1 MRTELPP
8 ITKVH
13 AAIALVIV
21 VGVFARPTLADEGGI
36 SFWLPGQYGSLV
48 AVPAAPGGAFALI
61 YVHPF
66 SQIGAG
72 NSIPRGGRIDL
83 GVEGSG
89 DLLVLGP
96 SFTFKNPMLGGS
108 ATLSLFADGG
118 RTSGSVSG
126 SLTGPS
132 GETIA
137 GHRSESLTAIGDLIP
152 LFSVAWNR
160 GVHNFS
166 TYLTGDIP
174 VGSYDP
180 NRLVNLGIGHG
191 AIDAGGGY
199 TYLNQ
204 KTGREF
210 SAISG
215 LTYNFENP
223 DTHYKNGVDWHLDW
237 GASQFLSERV
247 HAGLVGYW
255 FQQISGDSGAGAKL
269 GSFESRVGGIGPQ
282 GGYFFPVGGMQG
294 YVNLK
299 GYWEFAA
306 QNRAE
311 GWNVWLTF
319 ALSPASK

>member
-1 MRTELPP
+1 MGKPFASPAL
-8 ITKVH
+8 
-13 AAIALVIV
+13 AIVLTAF
-21 VGVFARPTLADEGGI
+21 GSSTFADEGGI

-48 AVPAAPGGAFALI
+48 AVPPTPGWAFAMI
-61 YVHPF
+61 YFHPF
-66 SQIGAG
+66 SQVGAG
-72 NSIPRGGRIDL
+72 QDIPRGGRVDL

-96 SFTFKNPMLGGS
+96 SYTFRKPLLGGT

-118 RTSGSVSG
+118 RTVGSVSG
-126 SLTGPS
+126 SLTGPNGEMTS
-132 GETIA
+132 GF
-137 GHRSESLTAIGDLIP
+137 HSESLTAFGDLIP
-152 LFSVAWNR
+152 LFSLAWNK

-174 VGSYDP
+174 IGSYDP
-180 NRLVNLGIGHG
+180 SRLVNLGIGHA

-204 KTGREF
+204 KNGREL
-210 SAISG
+210 SAITG
-215 LTYNFENP
+215 FTYNFENP
-223 DTHYKNGVDWHLDW
+223 DTHYKNGIDWHVDW
-237 GASQFLSERV
+237 GVSQFLSERV
-247 HAGLVGYW
+247 HVGVVGYW
-255 FQQISGDSGAGAKL
+255 FQQISGDSGTGAKL

-282 GGYFFPVGGMQG
+282 AGYFFPVSGMQG
-294 YVNLK
+294 YANVK

>member
-1 MRTELPP
+1 MS
-8 ITKVH
+8 KVR
-13 AAIALVIV
+13 AALALAIV
-21 VGVFARPTLADEGGI
+21 LGVLAGQTLADEGGV

-48 AVPAAPGGAFALI
+48 AVPPTPGWAFAMI
-61 YVHPF
+61 YFHPF
-66 SQIGAG
+66 SQAGAG
-72 NSIPRGGRIDL
+72 QDIPRGGRVDL

-96 SFTFKNPMLGGS
+96 SYTFKQSLLGG
-108 ATLSLFADGG
+108 TPTFSLFVDGG
-118 RTSGSVSG
+118 RTVGSVSG
-126 SLTGPS
+126 SLTGPNGEMIS
-132 GETIA
+132 GS
-137 GHRSESLTAIGDLIP
+137 HSESLTAFGDLIP
-152 LFSVAWNR
+152 LFSLAWNR

-166 TYLTGDIP
+166 TYLTGNIP

-199 TYLNQ
+199 TYLNP

-210 SAISG
+210 SAIG
-215 LTYNFENP
+215 GFTYNFENP
-223 DTHYKNGVDWHLDW
+223 HTHYKNGIDWHVDW

-247 HAGLVGYW
+247 HVGVVGYW
-255 FQQISGDSGAGAKL
+255 FQQVTGDSGAGAKL
-269 GSFESRVGGIGPQ
+269 GSFESRVGGLGPQ
-282 GGYFFPVGGMQG
+282 GGYFFPLRGLQG

>member
-1 MRTELPP
+1 MSTVR
-8 ITKVH
+8 
-13 AAIALVIV
+13 AALAVAIV
-21 VGVFARPTLADEGGI
+21 SGAFVGQALADEGGV

-48 AVPAAPGGAFALI
+48 AVPPTPGWAFAMI
-61 YVHPF
+61 YFHPY
-66 SQIGAG
+66 SQAGAG
-72 NSIPRGGRIDL
+72 QDIPRGGRVDL

-96 SFTFKNPMLGGS
+96 SFTFKQSLLGG
-108 ATLSLFADGG
+108 TPTFSLFVDGG
-118 RTSGSVSG
+118 RTVGSVSG
-126 SLTGPS
+126 SVTGPNGEMIS
-132 GETIA
+132 GS
-137 GHRSESLTAIGDLIP
+137 RSENLTAFGDLIP
-152 LFSVAWNR
+152 LFSLAWNQ

-166 TYLTGDIP
+166 TYLTGNIP

-199 TYLNQ
+199 TYLNP

-215 LTYNFENP
+215 FTYNFENP
-223 DTHYKNGVDWHLDW
+223 HTHYKNGIDWHVDW

-247 HAGLVGYW
+247 HVGVVGYW
-255 FQQISGDSGAGAKL
+255 FQQVTGDSGAGAKL
-269 GSFESRVGGIGPQ
+269 GSFESRVGGLGPQ
-282 GGYFFPVGGMQG
+282 AGYFFPVSGMQG

-311 GWNVWLTF
+311 GWNIWLTF

>member
-1 MRTELPP
+1 MS
-8 ITKVH
+8 KVP
-13 AAIALVIV
+13 AALALAIV
-21 VGVFARPTLADEGGI
+21 LGVLAGQTLADEGGV

-48 AVPAAPGGAFALI
+48 AVPPTPGWAFAMI
-61 YVHPF
+61 YFHPF
-66 SQIGAG
+66 SQAGAG
-72 NSIPRGGRIDL
+72 QDIPRGGRIDL

-96 SFTFKNPMLGGS
+96 SYTFKKPLLGGTP
-108 ATLSLFADGG
+108 TLSLFVDGG
-118 RTSGSVSG
+118 RTVGSVSG
-126 SLTGPS
+126 SLTGPNGEMVS
-132 GETIA
+132 GS
-137 GHRSESLTAIGDLIP
+137 HSENLTAFGDLIP
-152 LFSVAWNR
+152 LFSLAWNQ

-166 TYLTGDIP
+166 TYLTGNIP

-199 TYLNQ
+199 TYLNP
-204 KTGREF
+204 KSGREF

-215 LTYNFENP
+215 FTYNFENP
-223 DTHYKNGVDWHLDW
+223 HTHYKNGIDWHVDW

-247 HAGLVGYW
+247 HVGVVGYW
-255 FQQISGDSGAGAKL
+255 FQQVTGDSGAGAKL
-269 GSFESRVGGIGPQ
+269 GSFESRVGGLGPQ
-282 GGYFFPVGGMQG
+282 AGYFFPVRGMQG